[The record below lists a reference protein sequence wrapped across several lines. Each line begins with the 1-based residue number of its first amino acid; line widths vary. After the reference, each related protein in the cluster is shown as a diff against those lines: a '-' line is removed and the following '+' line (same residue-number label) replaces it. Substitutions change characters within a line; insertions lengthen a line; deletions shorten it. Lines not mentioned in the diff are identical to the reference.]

1 MSPAVPG
8 SDANLLIKQSS
19 TLKAKS
25 LPLRRCDEQDRTP
38 HCGGIKSKCALPV
51 EGNHLQSNNKSRVAG
66 RSPTCKSLIIKA
78 AKALVI
84 ETRVRFPSPAP
95 LLIVNDLRQ
104 KSSKSNNNSNNNP
117 IFVRG
122 VRRCEKRNAM
132 IDRQRWQEV
141 RQRLGRTA
149 RRPLI

>member
-1 MSPAVPG
+1 
-8 SDANLLIKQSS
+8 
-19 TLKAKS
+19 
-25 LPLRRCDEQDRTP
+25 
-38 HCGGIKSKCALPV
+38 
-51 EGNHLQSNNKSRVAG
+51 
-66 RSPTCKSLIIKA
+66 
-78 AKALVI
+78 
-84 ETRVRFPSPAP
+84 